1 MSTKTRVA
9 ALGAEG
15 WFTLDDEPTLIGSR
29 CNSCGTY
36 VFPRRSGFCAN
47 PTCRGSEFTDVP
59 LSRRGKVWSY
69 TDAQYQPPPP
79 FVVPEGGFQPFAIAA
94 VELADEG
101 LVILGQLTPG
111 ATVHDIKVGDEVELT
126 VGTLFSDDDNDYQV
140 WRWAPVARKGES

>member
-1 MSTKTRVA
+1 MRNLRVPTPQRLLREPDLSR
-9 ALGAEG
+9 LGVHRRTAVQARQG
-15 WFTLDDEPTLIGSR
+15 L
-29 CNSCGTY
+29 
-36 VFPRRSGFCAN
+36 VVHRRSV
-47 PTCRGSEFTDVP
+47 PTS
-59 LSRRGKVWSY
+59 
-69 TDAQYQPPPP
+69 PP